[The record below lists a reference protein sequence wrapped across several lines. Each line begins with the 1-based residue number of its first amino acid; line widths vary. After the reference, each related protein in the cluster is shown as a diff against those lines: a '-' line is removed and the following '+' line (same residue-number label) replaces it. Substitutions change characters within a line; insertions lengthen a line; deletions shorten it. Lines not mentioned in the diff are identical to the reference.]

1 MWAARSKLLLR
12 SLLSHLPSSPRA
24 DRVRVRPQHRE
35 LPRIGNC
42 EPLRGWAG
50 FRTFL
55 VRFPEH
61 RFAVVVLSN
70 LSSFNP
76 SRRAYRVADIFLA
89 DHLEPR
95 DTAETGG
102 GRAKVPVDPRILDE
116 YVGTY
121 RLGPGWLVTI
131 TREGDSLMTQATAEP
146 KFPMAAVS
154 QTEFYVEAY
163 GASIE
168 FRRDESDEVAHFR
181 YRGMHAP
188 RVEPFT
194 PTAGQLGEYEG
205 VYYSEE
211 LDTSYE
217 LVTDDEGIV
226 AKHRRHGEIQLTPLL
241 KDEFRGSAWFFRGVN
256 FVRDDTGAV
265 TGLLVTNGRSR
276 NLRFVKIVR

>member
-1 MWAARSKLLLR
+1 M
-12 SLLSHLPSSPRA
+12 
-24 DRVRVRPQHRE
+24 
-35 LPRIGNC
+35 
-42 EPLRGWAG
+42 
-50 FRTFL
+50 
-55 VRFPEH
+55 
-61 RFAVVVLSN
+61 LSN